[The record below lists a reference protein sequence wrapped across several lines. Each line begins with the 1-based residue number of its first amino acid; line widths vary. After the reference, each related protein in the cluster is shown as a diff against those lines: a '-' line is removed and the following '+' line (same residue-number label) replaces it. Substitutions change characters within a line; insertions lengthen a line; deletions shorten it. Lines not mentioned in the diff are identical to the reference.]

1 MDNSI
6 LLFHGLLFIMPFTT
20 YGTLCSQDY
29 CTSYANDC
37 WAASGEP
44 CTCSQGTAAT
54 TGESGVYEGVTIYE
68 YTCCESQKDAINGGY
83 DFIGEEC
90 ASCDYS
96 IGFFSC
102 DSHCVTFNVC
112 TIKIMVGLVAMV
124 IALSII
130 ISSNRNAKRLDYN
143 FVATIPSDPSL
154 EHTTLR
160 YDTKPLDGV
169 SQYNLKSSIC
179 L

>member
-1 MDNSI
+1 MF
-6 LLFHGLLFIMPFTT
+6 FHGLLFIMPFTT

-29 CTSYANDC
+29 CTSYGNDC